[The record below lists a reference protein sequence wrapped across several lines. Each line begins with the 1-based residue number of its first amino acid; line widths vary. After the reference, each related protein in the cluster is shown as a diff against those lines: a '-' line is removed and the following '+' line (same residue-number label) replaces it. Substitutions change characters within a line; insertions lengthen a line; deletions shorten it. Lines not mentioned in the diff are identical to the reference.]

1 MIELEL
7 IEPSLYLDVA
17 GPEAVTASPACWR
30 PQPTRVRPSTQSFTS
45 RGERV
50 IYKSTRPDVEVPE
63 VTLHEYV
70 LADAAERGDAPAI
83 VVGEDVTTYARARRE
98 DIARVAAGLQG
109 KGIAKGDVVALIGGN
124 SAAWA
129 VAYHAILTAGG
140 VVTPIN
146 PLLTPDEVA
155 KQLTDSKAKLLIATE
170 PLVEPLT
177 PAAEKSGV
185 EEVLSLEDA
194 AALGA
199 EGATPEPVEISPDDL
214 AALPY
219 SSGTTGAMKGVMLTH
234 RNLVANLEQ
243 NQGMPPSAPTTRS
256 SACFPSSTS
265 TARPSC

>member
-1 MIELEL
+1 M
-7 IEPSLYLDVA
+7 
-17 GPEAVTASPACWR
+17 
-30 PQPTRVRPSTQSFTS
+30 
-45 RGERV
+45 
-50 IYKSTRPDVEVPE
+50 IYKSTRPEVEVPE

-83 VVGEDVTTYARARRE
+83 VVGDDVTSYAQLAA

-177 PAAEKSGV
+177 PAAEQSGV
-185 EEVLSLEDA
+185 EEVISLEDA
-194 AALGA
+194 AALGD
-199 EGATPEPVEISPDDL
+199 EGATPDARRYLARRPRRAAVLERHHRSDEGRDAHPPRPGRQPRAEP
-214 AALPY
+214 
-219 SSGTTGAMKGVMLTH
+219 GHG
-234 RNLVANLEQ
+234 RR
-243 NQGMPPSAPTTRS
+243 SAPTTRS
-256 SACFPSSTS
+256 SPCFRSSTS